1 LTTAPELLPCP
12 FCGWEA
18 EVVSGGPGN
27 HFIQC
32 KGCRATSDD
41 RHLDSAIAAWNRR
54 EAATALSEAE
64 NERLRE
70 ALTPSGDTKTA
81 YMGEFS
87 FNIEDYD
94 EDGMEW
100 ARVVTVP
107 WTTIKEIMAAI
118 RARAALNP
126 KGGDNGEG

>member
-1 LTTAPELLPCP
+1 MTGTELTTALELLPCP

-41 RHLDSAIAAWNRR
+41 RHLDRAIAAWNRR
-54 EAATALSEAE
+54 EAATALSEAKAE

-70 ALTPSGDTKTA
+70 VLKPFANMLPDSYSTKDALQA
-81 YMGEFS
+81 RLQ
-87 FNIEDYD
+87 
-94 EDGMEW
+94 EW
-100 ARVVTVP
+100 CRA
-107 WTTIKEIMAAI
+107 
-118 RARAALNP
+118 ARAALNP
-126 KGGDNGEG
+126 KGGDNA